1 MFNNVYGIDF
11 GSGSTKVCKRK
22 TGIILNERSC
32 IATIGRGEGEEAVA
46 MGDEAYEMYE
56 KSPDSLNVKFPIKD
70 GAVAHLDDMVK
81 MWDFLAV
88 KLKDYG
94 RVKGADFLLAVSA
107 SLSEVQKN
115 AYKKVIERGKY
126 RPGNVCLINMPVLDA
141 LGLELDENDQ
151 KGHMIINVGA
161 DTTEVSITAGEGIIV
176 SKLIPYGGSHID
188 SIINN
193 YIRKEKNFIIGTR
206 SAERLKIDAVSA
218 VGTLREAS
226 CMGRDLMT
234 GLPREVTL
242 KSDEIYPLLKGIFN
256 EIAVQS
262 LSILEHTPPEILSS
276 IKSEGAY
283 LTGASSWISGLDQF
297 LADFMQCT
305 VNTTKKAQK
314 TVILGLSRLV
324 EDQKL
329 ISKYAL
335 KLNV

>member
-1 MFNNVYGIDF
+1 
-11 GSGSTKVCKRK
+11 
-22 TGIILNERSC
+22 
-32 IATIGRGEGEEAVA
+32 
-46 MGDEAYEMYE
+46 
-56 KSPDSLNVKFPIKD
+56 
-70 GAVAHLDDMVK
+70 
-81 MWDFLAV
+81 
-88 KLKDYG
+88 
-94 RVKGADFLLAVSA
+94 
-107 SLSEVQKN
+107 
-115 AYKKVIERGKY
+115 
-126 RPGNVCLINMPVLDA
+126 
-141 LGLELDENDQ
+141 
-151 KGHMIINVGA
+151 
-161 DTTEVSITAGEGIIV
+161 
-176 SKLIPYGGSHID
+176 
-188 SIINN
+188 
-193 YIRKEKNFIIGTR
+193 
-206 SAERLKIDAVSA
+206 
-218 VGTLREAS
+218 
-226 CMGRDLMT
+226 MGRDLMT